1 MPPACGFL
9 VLADQYF
16 PGWHATVNGNEV
28 PIRRANHIFRLVE
41 IPSGTSR
48 VVPVSAHEPRSR
60 RRRLGRERRLLLVLL
75 SPALSGSQRGTML
88 RTAPQTI
95 A

>member
-1 MPPACGFL
+1 
-9 VLADQYF
+9 
-16 PGWHATVNGNEV
+16 VNGNEV

-48 VVPVSAHEPRSR
+48 VEFRYRLTSLVVGAAVSAVSVVV
-60 RRRLGRERRLLLVLL
+60 LLVLL